1 MIHSCPVQHLTAAGS
16 RCRLSPTQPKLP
28 VAGLAPA
35 THVFEEDCVD
45 RQEGVDDRDEPGQG
59 GLELFPGQYKQPFS
73 LNRTAVDLFRPS
85 TSSPISSGDAGECVD
100 ARVTPG
106 LIVTVHRQRNPG
118 VRMTALDWL

>member
-1 MIHSCPVQHLTAAGS
+1 M
-16 RCRLSPTQPKLP
+16 
-28 VAGLAPA
+28 AGLAPA